1 MSLVVEGCEK
11 LERLPTK
18 FQSESLEILN
28 FSGCRSLIKVP
39 EVQQN
44 VNRLSEFKK
53 TYFRVSTSSFEH
65 GNSLSYIDMCD
76 CIHIET
82 LPTSICRLKNLKFLY
97 LIQCSKLKTLPEN
110 IGDLENIEGLDAT
123 GTTIWHTPK
132 SFISLRETEVPIFS
146 KNDPF
151 ALQSIQKS
159 PTMYKEL
166 YMVSFANWKMQE
178 MWWEIV
184 KRKT

>member
-18 FQSESLEILN
+18 FQFESLEILN

-123 GTTIWHTPK
+123 GQQSGTPQIP
-132 SFISLRETEVPIFS
+132 S
-146 KNDPF
+146 
-151 ALQSIQKS
+151 
-159 PTMYKEL
+159 
-166 YMVSFANWKMQE
+166 
-178 MWWEIV
+178 
-184 KRKT
+184 